1 MDTTIDQPQDG
12 RGRRGVVF
20 IVSQPRAGSTLLQ
33 TMLGGHPQVIA
44 PGETWLMLPL
54 AHAVCGSV
62 RDVSAPYD
70 GYLADHAISLF
81 SQSCLSHGV
90 SEIQREIGAAAA
102 RIFDS
107 VCARANAQFVVDKTP
122 RYYWIIEDLL
132 QLLPECRLIVLLRNP
147 LAVLSSIAKTWSLRN
162 LPAYRADL
170 LEAPS
175 RLANA
180 LELEHDRVMTVRYEK
195 LIEDPETVL
204 TEIQNYIGLDPVS
217 GLSEYGSAPRRVFGD
232 PSGIHGATGVNRGS
246 LEKWVRDAAN
256 DAAMWRVCD
265 DYRKSLGRNLL
276 LRLGYPPEVLE
287 QQLASVKPFGTAI
300 APSLKSHLRPASS
313 EPIRSMKQIRSI
325 CAKAASGGLRKAA

>member
-1 MDTTIDQPQDG
+1 MEQPQDD

-33 TMLGGHPQVIA
+33 TMLGGHPQVVA

-54 AHAVCGSV
+54 AHAICGSV
-62 RDVSAPYD
+62 RDVTAPYD

-81 SQSCLSHGV
+81 SQSCLDHGV
-90 SEIQREIGAAAA
+90 SDIQREIGAAAE

-107 VCARANAQFVVDKTP
+107 VCARANAQVVIDKTP

-132 QLLPECRLIVLLRNP
+132 QLLPQCRVIVLLRNP
-147 LAVLSSIAKTWSLRN
+147 LAVMSSIAKTWSLRN
-162 LPAYRADL
+162 LHAYRADL

-180 LELEHDRVMTVRYEK
+180 VELEHDRVMTVRYEK
-195 LIEDPETVL
+195 LIEDPEPCL
-204 TEIQNYIGLDPVS
+204 TAIQRYIGLDPVS

-246 LEKWVRDAAN
+246 LEKWLRDAAN
-256 DAAMWRVCD
+256 DASMWRICD
-265 DYRKSLGRNLL
+265 DYRKALGKNMLR
-276 LRLGYPPEVLE
+276 RLGYQPERLE

-300 APSLKSHLRPASS
+300 APSLRSHLHAASS
-313 EPIRSMKQIRSI
+313 EPVRSMKQIRSI
-325 CAKAASGGLRKAA
+325 FARAASGGLRKAA